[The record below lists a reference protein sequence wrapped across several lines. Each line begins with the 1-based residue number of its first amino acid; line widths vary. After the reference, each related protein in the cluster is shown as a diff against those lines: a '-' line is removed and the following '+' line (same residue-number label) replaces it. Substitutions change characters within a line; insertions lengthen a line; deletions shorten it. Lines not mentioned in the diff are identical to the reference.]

1 MIKYVMDLRILVIVN
16 KQQLYWIR
24 SNKRNNPGILSSLLI
39 KAIDEKL
46 AESSSILSRKTEKI
60 QLKMQADIF
69 AARYFFK
76 IQKGDEN
83 RPKIRFIDP
92 EFIKNFNDKI
102 EFVEAT
108 NWLYSKR
115 LMKPANDA
123 DIIKE
128 IGKNFCKSKLAQL
141 YNLLCLQGQGQKG
154 KLKNDGSV
162 NLLFSE
168 DVKGQ
173 IQTVRVLW
181 SNGWIIDSLPVDDP
195 SPWLKD
201 VKIFYNH

>member
-1 MIKYVMDLRILVIVN
+1 MVKYVMDLRILVIVN

-92 EFIKNFNDKI
+92 EFIKKLNDKI